1 MMRRR
6 GVNDFSYK
14 IVSALVSQWV
24 FSRGC
29 KVKVFSGFY
38 SNFMHLVTDGCFHV
52 TEPGAFSGSSPS
64 FICQEPGQ
72 IASSIEKIKI
82 MLLGEQHALYG
93 VDHLCSLRV
102 RNVCAC
108 RNVNFLCFKGSYHA
122 KTGVPVVRV
131 LQTKVPVVQFLQTK
145 VSVSLVY
152 DTERIDK
159 RSVRFSYVLIR
170 IILVTIVG
178 SHNVE
183 YPPGTP

>member
-1 MMRRR
+1 MPRT
-6 GVNDFSYK
+6 GTK
-14 IVSALVSQWV
+14 
-24 FSRGC
+24 
-29 KVKVFSGFY
+29 
-38 SNFMHLVTDGCFHV
+38 
-52 TEPGAFSGSSPS
+52 
-64 FICQEPGQ
+64 

-82 MLLGEQHALYG
+82 MLLWEQYPLYG
-93 VDHLCSLRV
+93 VDHLCSILMW
-102 RNVCAC
+102 NVCAC
-108 RNVNFLCFKGSYHA
+108 HNVNFLCFKGCYHA

-159 RSVRFSYVLIR
+159 RSWRFSYVLIR

-178 SHNVE
+178 LHSVE

>member
-38 SNFMHLVTDGCFHV
+38 SNFMHRVIDGCFHA
-52 TEPGAFSGSSPS
+52 TEPGAFFRIFSEFYMPRTGTK
-64 FICQEPGQ
+64 

-108 RNVNFLCFKGSYHA
+108 RNVNFLCFKGRYHA

-131 LQTKVPVVQFLQTK
+131 LQTKVPRCPVFADQ
-145 VSVSLVY
+145 S
-152 DTERIDK
+152 
-159 RSVRFSYVLIR
+159 IR
-170 IILVTIVG
+170 
-178 SHNVE
+178 
-183 YPPGTP
+183 